1 MWRPLSRGSPS
12 PGVECESKSQATFS
26 FSPLLSAYDSRGEL
40 QPAASAAVLLS
51 AVMLWTLTL

>member
-12 PGVECESKSQATFS
+12 PRVECESKSHATFS
-26 FSPLLSAYDSRGEL
+26 LSPLLSAYDSRGEFAA
-40 QPAASAAVLLS
+40 AASAAMLLS